1 MDSCARASTGRLTTR
16 LPAPAHFFGILG
28 YVFKQCVNIHAG
40 AELKF
45 LNIVANGFARELNFF
60 AIIEKI
66 QAIVQDFL
74 CHYKCFFDCSYCHRH
89 CDATGMM
96 K

>member
-1 MDSCARASTGRLTTR
+1 LASVTDSC
-16 LPAPAHFFGILG
+16 
-28 YVFKQCVNIHAG
+28 AG

-45 LNIVANGFARELNFF
+45 LNIVANGFVRELNFF

-74 CHYKCFFDCSYCHRH
+74 CRYKCVLIALIVVGTAIHTLREQDTTLTAQSYA
-89 CDATGMM
+89 DGFLSGPSA
-96 K
+96 